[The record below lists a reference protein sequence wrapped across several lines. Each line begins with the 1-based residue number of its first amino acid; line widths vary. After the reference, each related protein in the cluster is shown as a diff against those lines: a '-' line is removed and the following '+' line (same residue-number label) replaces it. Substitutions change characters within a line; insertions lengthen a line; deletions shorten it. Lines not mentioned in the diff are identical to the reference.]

1 MNSGLNSCSLLAVL
15 EFDEHLTLIS
25 AAQALGEDQIILP
38 PLSVGSH
45 LSTFFTPAE
54 QAVIGS
60 LAEAALTGRKASTRI
75 ERLCS
80 HNADRKSVDVSLFPR
95 LADGRRRGV
104 VLTLQDMTSQQAA
117 SARTEALEDRLR
129 AILNCAADAIIV
141 IDVDGAIEGVNSA
154 AQQLTGWTQADLI
167 GQPINLLMDEPYRS
181 AHQIHIERY
190 LADGT
195 SGILNVGPRPLPLLH
210 KDGGTIPVELSVGEA
225 LIAGERKFIG
235 VCRDIRQRL
244 AKDEALRAANVELRK
259 KIAELEI
266 VSERLEAQ
274 KLALQEH
281 SKETQ
286 RAWEAADAA
295 NQAKSRFVATMSHEL
310 RTPLNGILAVADALS
325 KRKLA
330 ARDLDLVRII
340 RSSGHGLLSI
350 LNEVLD
356 LARVEAGALVIDH
369 QPFSPSQ
376 AVAAVAEIWR
386 FAAEAKGIELL
397 VNIGQLPE
405 AVCGDALRLRQ
416 VLSNLANNAIKFTEA
431 GAVEIR
437 ANFASDTEKLR
448 FEVVDSGPG
457 IDEAMRERLFEPF
470 VQADASTTRK
480 HGGTGLGLT
489 ICRELVTLMG
499 GRIWAEPAETG
510 GAAMIFEIPFD
521 PAAGMALT
529 DRSSMRPDEPASA
542 PTSAAGV
549 GDRDPLILIAED
561 HPLNRLVVSIVLDA
575 AKLRY
580 EFAEDGEA
588 AVAMASAG
596 RFDIVLMDVN
606 MPRMD
611 GLDATRAIRRLPQ
624 PLGAIPII
632 AVSANTAPSE
642 MAACREAGMDAVV
655 SKPIEPDDLLER
667 ISQYLAGPGGS
678 RSAGEA

>member
-1 MNSGLNSCSLLAVL
+1 MNSALDSCSLLAVL
-15 EFDEHLTLIS
+15 EFDEHLTLVS
-25 AAQALGEDQIILP
+25 AAHAFCEDQIILP
-38 PLSVGSH
+38 PLSVGSP

-54 QAVIGS
+54 QAAIGP
-60 LAEAALTGRKASTRI
+60 LAEAALAGRKASIRI

-80 HNADRKSVDVSLFPR
+80 RNADRKSLDASLFPR
-95 LADGRRRGV
+95 LADGRHRGV

-117 SARTEALEDRLR
+117 AARTEALEDRLR

-141 IDVDGAIEGVNSA
+141 IDVDGAIEGANSA
-154 AQQLTGWTQADLI
+154 AERLTGWTQADLI
-167 GQPINLLMDEPYRS
+167 GQPIRLLMDEPYRS
-181 AHQIHIERY
+181 SHQIHIERY
-190 LADGT
+190 LQDGS

-210 KDGGTIPVELSVGEA
+210 KEGGTIPVELSVGEA
-225 LIAGERKFIG
+225 FIAGERKFIG

-266 VSERLEAQ
+266 ASERMEAQ

-281 SKETQ
+281 ARETQ

-325 KRKLA
+325 KRNLG
-330 ARDLDLVRII
+330 ARDLELVQII
-340 RSSGHGLLSI
+340 RSSGRGLLSI

-356 LARVEAGALVIDH
+356 LARVEAGALLTDH
-369 QPFSPSQ
+369 QPFSPSE
-376 AVAAVAEIWR
+376 AVTAVAEVWR

-397 VNIGQLPE
+397 VKIGELPDF
-405 AVCGDALRLRQ
+405 VGGDALRLRQ
-416 VLSNLANNAIKFTEA
+416 VLSNLVNNAIKFTEA
-431 GAVEIR
+431 GAVELNAGR
-437 ANFASDTEKLR
+437 ASDTDTLR
-448 FEVVDSGPG
+448 FEVIDSGPG

-499 GRIWAEPAETG
+499 GRIWAESAERG
-510 GAAMIFEIPFD
+510 GAAMIVEIPFD
-521 PAAGMALT
+521 SVKGQAPTG
-529 DRSSMRPDEPASA
+529 RSSLRPDEPASA
-542 PTSAAGV
+542 PASAV
-549 GDRDPLILIAED
+549 RDLDPLILVAED

-575 AKLRY
+575 AQLRY

-588 AVAMASAG
+588 AVAMVSTG

-611 GLDATRAIRRLPQ
+611 GLDATRAIRHLPR

-632 AVSANTAPSE
+632 AVSANTAPGE
-642 MAACREAGMDAVV
+642 VAACREAGMDAVV
-655 SKPIEPDDLLER
+655 AKPIEPDDLLER
-667 ISQYLAGPGGS
+667 ISQRLLAGQGGS
-678 RSAGEA
+678 RSSGDA